1 MLQCVNSFAF
11 FFLSVDVLKIVL
23 KLRHEGILPRQA
35 HFENCLPKRKAGD
48 QVFVK
53 TNAFD
58 EKSDV
63 LII

>member
-1 MLQCVNSFAF
+1 MCEFAF
-11 FFLSVDVLKIVL
+11 FFQTVDVLKIVL

-48 QVFVK
+48 QMFVK

-58 EKSDV
+58 KKSV